1 MSTFITISAHEKD
14 KRYIEDGFKIIRNV
28 EMSLSSY
35 NPKAKIFLLNKNL
48 QVELDEYTY
57 EALKLAQKYYKQSDG
72 YFDVTIGSIT
82 KDLYKFGENEQVVTK
97 KELQSAKVD
106 FLALSFDKKKA
117 YIKNGIKI
125 DLGGMGKGF
134 AVDRVV
140 EYFLERD
147 VKDATIAASGDIRCL
162 MVCSIDIQNPFNDN
176 ALISFESSKE
186 NLGITTSGNYNRY
199 IKSVKNNHLI
209 NPKLKKSQDNFI
221 FITLIGDISSSD
233 LDAYATAVSVMP
245 KDKAYEFLERIGV
258 AYIVLQSDKEL
269 VISKNISKFTNN
281 LIISDAVKKQ
291 PRYIYYKKQ
300 K

>member
-1 MSTFITISAHEKD
+1 MSTFITISAHEED
-14 KRYIEDGFKIIRNV
+14 KRYIEDGFTIIKNV
-28 EMSLSSY
+28 EISLSSY
-35 NPKAKIFLLNKNL
+35 NPKAKVFLLNQDL

-72 YFDVTIGSIT
+72 YFDITIGSIT
-82 KDLYKFGENEQVVTK
+82 KDLYKFGEDEIVATE

-106 FLALSFDKKKA
+106 FLALSFDKKRA
-117 YIKNGIKI
+117 FIKNGIKI

-134 AVDRVV
+134 GVDRVA

-162 MVCSIDIQNPFNDN
+162 GVCNIDVQNPFDDDI
-176 ALISFESSKE
+176 LVSFESSKE
-186 NLGITTSGNYNRY
+186 NLGISTSGNYNRY
-199 IKSVKNNHLI
+199 IDSVKNNHLI
-209 NPKLKKSQDNFI
+209 NPKLKKSQDKFI
-221 FITLIGDISSSD
+221 SVTLIGEISSSD
-233 LDAYATAVSVMP
+233 LDAYATAVSIMP

-281 LIISDAVKKQ
+281 LVISDAVKKQ
-291 PRYIYYKKQ
+291 PRYIYYKN
-300 K
+300 